1 MRIPMKRGA
10 PFLWLS
16 LFLLGLGCY
25 SEDLTEKKTLFD
37 DDHHQPAHW
46 PIDLGDAA
54 AKMREC
60 LTTESFSQDH
70 TVQQELS
77 DLVSWTA
84 EVAADTDLTEKEWL
98 PIYNA
103 SEALL
108 ANLRASKNRWNDANR
123 GQAER
128 LSQLLEDAHA
138 TLQAS
143 GRSRNHQYAMESE
156 Q

>member
-1 MRIPMKRGA
+1 MMRIPMKRRVL
-10 PFLWLS
+10 FLWPS
-16 LFLLGLGCY
+16 LFLLVLGCF
-25 SEDLTEKKTLFD
+25 SEDLAEKKTLFD
-37 DDHHQPAHW
+37 EDHHQPAHW
-46 PIDLGDAA
+46 PVDLGDAA
-54 AKMREC
+54 TKMHER
-60 LTTESFSQDH
+60 LTVAAFSQDRAA
-70 TVQQELS
+70 QQELS

-84 EVAADTDLTEKEWL
+84 EIAADTDLTEEEWL

-108 ANLRASKNRWNDANR
+108 ANLRASKNRWTDANR

-143 GRSRNHQYAMESE
+143 GR
-156 Q
+156 